1 MKELRLIIQLYSI
14 KMNYLFALMTAVLV
28 NVGLHAQSKNI
39 YDYSFTD
46 IEGNK
51 VELKQFAGKKILFIN
66 VASKCGFTPQY
77 KDLQALHEKYGDKVT
92 LIGFPCNQFLGQE
105 PKGEDEIQ
113 AFCQK
118 NYGVEFLMASKID
131 VKGKDQHPVYEWLTS
146 EELNGVE
153 SSKVGW
159 NFQKYLVDENGKLI
173 RHFSPKTNPMDN
185 EITSLIE

>member
-1 MKELRLIIQLYSI
+1 
-14 KMNYLFALMTAVLV
+14 MTALLV
-28 NVGLHAQSKNI
+28 NVGLYAQSKNI

-46 IEGNK
+46 IDGNK
-51 VELKQFAGKKILFIN
+51 VELKQFEGKKILFIN

-77 KDLQALHEKYGDKVT
+77 EDLQTLHEKYGDKVA

-105 PKGEDEIQ
+105 PKGEEEIQ

-185 EITSLIE
+185 EIISLIE